1 MYTVLN
7 SDFQVKGSLTLNN
20 GRGSTAFFADTITQQ
35 IATDDSNNPDTLLSN
50 SFNDYDKQGNTKQWN
65 HTLTLSVEATT
76 LGTSITTSDYIMYFD
91 EVAKKYYMMKVI
103 DTATDRNS
111 GFITVDCINTAIYEL
126 GKQLVVEEKT
136 FQNATLSQVV
146 ESVYKN
152 APFSVVIQDDLT
164 ISIDYTISAN
174 TSLQS
179 IVQDLQTKYN
189 VDVDSWITLDND
201 GQIGERVL
209 YFGHLGSDN
218 GELIRYGGG
227 KGFENINA
235 QELSDIIYT
244 KVYVTGVTSDTDT
257 TKGHIGS
264 VNNGLEY
271 IVDDDAN
278 QRMYAVGASQQQPVY
293 LEGQLTNNIL
303 SEPSALLDWG
313 KEQLA
318 LFNHPRFNYTVTPLH
333 DEVVGIG
340 DSITVQDFHI
350 QPMILVTSKVIQK
363 STSFASPET
372 NTFVL
377 GEFSS
382 IFSDR
387 TSKNNMVI
395 EVIKKDVTVVQE
407 AADYAKAQAD
417 EAHRQAVLA
426 QEQAIHAQTSAD
438 GKTTTYT
445 VDDFQDLPGNAVEGD
460 LGWVKTSD
468 GTVMY
473 IYTKKADGTFAWV
486 ENVNPHTKEDIANAV
501 DTSVKTAKEYT
512 DDAIKTNNTDIN
524 NTINEVSQEKIDAT
538 LADANF
544 NAKAQAMADK
554 ALADAKANTAT
565 VAQDTLDSA
574 NENIAQAKSDITD
587 AYKNADGV
595 ISKKVDDTATSIG
608 NTINQNKIDSD
619 GKISTAQST
628 ATQALNEVTTKVS
641 QTDYNAKTGDL
652 DTRVTKA
659 QTTADSAVTT
669 VGNYKTSNDARVKA
683 TETSIAQNAK
693 DITLRATTADLNS
706 AKSDYNAQ
714 IAQVKVD
721 AGKVETTVSN
731 LSDTV
736 NNLSIG
742 GRNYF
747 LNSSGSSLE
756 GWGQTDG
763 WNIITGTYRGS
774 VFSIKPTST
783 WTGGNHNS
791 LYKTG
796 LTIPSGTE
804 VTVSFWAKADIAG
817 AKFHSE
823 PNGSYASYNP
833 VLTTDWS
840 RYSYTFTLTSTTIY
854 FMGVDAGKTYYLD
867 DIKLEI
873 GNMATDWTPAPEDT
887 VNALAS
893 QQVTIDGIT
902 DTVSKQSTNIDSV
915 TQRVTTAEGTLTTAT
930 NNISGLQTKQTTTAN
945 QVTQEIADRKTG
957 DNNTL
962 QSSKDFTTS
971 NITSAVNGVNS
982 TITQTASG
990 ILAQVEATNMVVN
1003 SEFDPLNGTWYQL
1016 VGSGAVNS
1024 TVGTAW
1030 SPSATLSFSDW
1041 AVVDGSTLLTYAVGT
1056 WFTTALAPAGAG
1068 RAYSASIIA
1077 GRPSAVT
1084 TSTALDLRIGFWD
1097 ANKKLLSNASSGNII
1112 DGTAYK
1118 GIDKYK
1124 VENKVAPANTK
1135 YVSVI
1140 IAHSSASATDIIG
1153 RPMLNNG
1160 TTVSPYVAT
1169 FGNTSS
1175 STILSLFKD
1184 NWSIGIANNIGAITS
1199 GIVGDTNSI
1208 SLINKHIILDSENT
1222 TVTGDFYALG
1232 GNFKNLNASNMTV
1245 GTLNGNQV
1253 NITNVNVSNLV
1264 GDTITG
1270 FNFNINKSMFIAPGG
1285 TITSGVMSMTNDGF
1299 SIVAQAGGFS
1309 VTANNISAS
1318 RQSPQGYKVTGY
1330 GTYHINSELGLSGG
1344 DGTIQVFNPGDTSGT
1359 PYKTGAFHSEYGLN
1373 NLLIK
1378 TSNYSNGDLDEYLNI
1393 SSASFDLYNMDKNNN
1408 ITRSVNFSHGSGT
1421 FSDSMTVPTIN
1432 ATTMYNDTNLWLK
1445 SNKNS
1450 VVLQGGGIN
1459 ILQARENGYLY
1470 YMTMKR
1476 GSGGASVQAS
1486 TSDGA
1491 FFIQTSATNYKEDIQ
1506 YDGGTSVGDRFLT
1519 LDPATWQDKGE
1530 YEQRK
1535 LYRENGTSPDR
1546 TINMDDKRYYG
1557 LIAEDLV
1564 KAGLEEFV
1572 VRDEVTG
1579 EVNGL
1584 EYDKVAI
1591 SLIPV
1596 VREQRNALNELRVE
1610 IERLK
1615 DKING

>member
-7 SDFQVKGSLTLNN
+7 NDFQVKGSLTLNN

-65 HTLTLSVEATT
+65 HTLTLSIEATT

-136 FQNATLSQVV
+136 FQNANLSQVV
-146 ESVYKN
+146 ESVYKD

-164 ISIDYTISAN
+164 ISINYTISAN
-174 TSLQS
+174 TSLQAV
-179 IVQDLQTKYN
+179 VQDLQTKYN
-189 VDVDSWITLDND
+189 VDVDSWITLDNN

-244 KVYVTGVTSDTDT
+244 KVYITGVTSDTDT

-278 QRMYAVGASQQQPVY
+278 QRMYTVGASQQQPVY

-303 SEPSALLDWG
+303 SEPMALLDWG

-426 QEQAIHAQTSAD
+426 QEQAIHAQISAD

-501 DTSVKTAKEYT
+501 DASVKTAKQYT

-538 LADANF
+538 LADADF
-544 NAKAQAMADK
+544 NKKAQDMADK
-554 ALADAKANTAT
+554 ALQDAKA
-565 VAQDTLDSA
+565 DT
-574 NENIAQAKSDITD
+574 
-587 AYKNADGV
+587 
-595 ISKKVDDTATSIG
+595 
-608 NTINQNKIDSD
+608 D
-619 GKISTAQST
+619 GKISQ
-628 ATQALNEVTTKVS
+628 
-641 QTDYNAKTGDL
+641 
-652 DTRVTKA
+652 
-659 QTTADSAVTT
+659 
-669 VGNYKTSNDARVKA
+669 
-683 TETSIAQNAK
+683 
-693 DITLRATTADLNS
+693 
-706 AKSDYNAQ
+706 
-714 IAQVKVD
+714 
-721 AGKVETTVSN
+721 
-731 LSDTV
+731 
-736 NNLSIG
+736 
-742 GRNYF
+742 
-747 LNSSGSSLE
+747 
-756 GWGQTDG
+756 
-763 WNIITGTYRGS
+763 
-774 VFSIKPTST
+774 
-783 WTGGNHNS
+783 
-791 LYKTG
+791 
-796 LTIPSGTE
+796 
-804 VTVSFWAKADIAG
+804 
-817 AKFHSE
+817 
-823 PNGSYASYNP
+823 
-833 VLTTDWS
+833 
-840 RYSYTFTLTSTTIY
+840 
-854 FMGVDAGKTYYLD
+854 
-867 DIKLEI
+867 
-873 GNMATDWTPAPEDT
+873 
-887 VNALAS
+887 
-893 QQVTIDGIT
+893 QQVTINGIT
-902 DTVSKQSTNIDSV
+902 DTVSEQGKNIDSV
-915 TQRVTTAEGTLTTAT
+915 TQRVTNAEGTLTTAT

-945 QVTQEIADRKTG
+945 QVTQEISDRKTG
-957 DNNTL
+957 DSNSL

-971 NITSAVNGVNS
+971 SITNYDKGIQSQM
-982 TITQTASG
+982 TQTASG
-990 ILAQVEATNMVVN
+990 ILAQVGSTNLFPN
-1003 SEFDPLNGTWYQL
+1003 SEFESDYGYESLSGNVKLSLAYKWA
-1016 VGSGAVNS
+1016 VGSNQNGVVEIKTTANS
-1024 TVGTAW
+1024 YQGYVAEKISVFGGSTI
-1030 SPSATLSFSDW
+1030 SF
-1041 AVVDGSTLLTYAVGT
+1041 STLLHYENGGFATGQAGVDMRFRDRDGNETGKQIRYLPQQNDY
-1056 WFTTALAPAGAG
+1056 WTTVLMENIYVPDNSVSLSITLIVNDAGAG
-1068 RAYSASIIA
+1068 QY
-1077 GRPSAVT
+1077 AVFT
-1084 TSTALDLRIGFWD
+1084 Q
-1097 ANKKLLSNASSGNII
+1097 
-1112 DGTAYK
+1112 
-1118 GIDKYK
+1118 
-1124 VENKVAPANTK
+1124 
-1135 YVSVI
+1135 
-1140 IAHSSASATDIIG
+1140 
-1153 RPMLNNG
+1153 PMLVN
-1160 TTVSPYVAT
+1160 
-1169 FGNTSS
+1169 S
-1175 STILSLFKD
+1175 STIKKYTPNTGITDSLSLLKD
-1184 NWSIGIANNIGAITS
+1184 NWSIGIADNVGAITS

-1232 GNFKNLNASNMTV
+1232 GNFKNLNASNVTF

-1270 FNFNINKSMFIAPGG
+1270 FNFNINKSMTIAPGG
-1285 TITSGVMSMTNDGF
+1285 TITSGIMSMTNDGF
-1299 SIVAQAGGFS
+1299 SIVSQAGGFT
-1309 VTANNISAS
+1309 VTANNIAAS

-1378 TSNYSNGDLDEYLNI
+1378 TSNYSNGDSDEYLNI
-1393 SSASFDLYNMDKNNN
+1393 SSAAFDLYNMDKSNN
-1408 ITRSVNFSHGSGT
+1408 ITHSVNISKGSGT

-1432 ATTMYNDTNLWLK
+1432 ATTVYNDTNLWLK

-1450 VVLQGGGIN
+1450 VVLQGGGTN

-1470 YMTMKR
+1470 YMTMKT
-1476 GSGGASVQAS
+1476 GSGGLSVQAS
-1486 TSDGA
+1486 GKDGA
-1491 FFIQTSATNYKEDIQ
+1491 FFIQTSATKYKTDIQ
-1506 YDGGTSVGDRFLT
+1506 YEKDTSIGDRLLT
-1519 LDPATWQDKGE
+1519 LDPATWQDKGDK
-1530 YEQRK
+1530 EQRDLFHK
-1535 LYRENGTSPDR
+1535 TGEEPNHI
-1546 TINMDDKRYYG
+1546 INMDDKRYYG

-1596 VREQRNALNELRVE
+1596 VRKQRNALNELRVE

-1615 DKING
+1615 EKIK